1 MIRKICIL
9 SAILAIGALI
19 SGSPTTSFAQ
29 QISPKNPLKIES
41 PDEQLATDAALFAS
55 ESARLASPSAEELEK
70 LTALKKEDIT
80 KPEEIEDKSGIFEVF
95 AKRPA
100 NRPTITNFFAF
111 TVQSAV
117 RAGVPANTIIL
128 ILLLPFLATV
138 IVLFRYIIGLP
149 SLGILFPIALSITL
163 LATGITIGASLLV
176 TIVLASVVAQMLL
189 KKIRI
194 MHMPKLALSIL
205 MVSIF
210 VFATMVVGVS
220 YGQLTVRNLSI
231 FPVLLLILLSERI
244 VAIQLERKWFE
255 TILIAGTSIGL
266 GIGGYYILSWKML
279 QNFIILYPEA
289 IFLLIP
295 FNIVIG
301 RYFGLRITEIFRF
314 KDIPER

>member
-1 MIRKICIL
+1 MSRKECMVRIALGGMVTALIFFAVPFLHAQSPRPANSTMIR
-9 SAILAIGALI
+9 SAQENLA
-19 SGSPTTSFAQ
+19 TTSA
-29 QISPKNPLKIES
+29 PL
-41 PDEQLATDAALFAS
+41 AS
-55 ESARLASPSAEELEK
+55 EAAELEELLSEN
-70 LTALKKEDIT
+70 IT
-80 KPEEIEDKSGIFEVF
+80 QPEQIEQKSEILEIF
-95 AKRPA
+95 ARRPA
-100 NRPTITNFFAF
+100 NRPTLTNFFAY

-128 ILLLPFLATV
+128 ILLLPFLATAA
-138 IVLFRYIIGLP
+138 VLIRYVVGLP

-163 LATGITIGASLLV
+163 LATGITVGAALLI
-176 TIVLASVVAQMLL
+176 TILLATTIAQMLL

-210 VFATMVVGVS
+210 VFATLVIGVS
-220 YGQLTVRNLSI
+220 YGQIAVRNLSI

-244 VAIQLERKWFE
+244 VAIQLERKMGE
-255 TILIAGTSIGL
+255 TLLIAGTSIGMGIL
-266 GIGGYYILSWKML
+266 GFYILSWKML

-301 RYFGLRITEIFRF
+301 RYFGLRITEYFRF
-314 KDIPER
+314 KNVKER